1 MFYYRYWF
9 SIINNMENN
18 EQQTTGCKK
27 CKQKGPGLIQIGSII
42 LGVYILSTAIYG
54 TIVLVKDIISWFK

>member
-1 MFYYRYWF
+1 
-9 SIINNMENN
+9 MENN

-42 LGVYILSTAIYG
+42 LGLYILITSIYG
-54 TIVLVKDIISWFK
+54 TVTLFKDILSWFK